1 MYAVSRLQIQLG
13 KAFLGFNG
21 ILTGKTG
28 QTEAVFW
35 LASGLDH
42 PGKAQVA

>member
-1 MYAVSRLQIQLG
+1 MVLSLEAQLG
-13 KAFLGFNG
+13 DACFGFDRVG
-21 ILTGKTG
+21 AIETG
-28 QTEAVFW
+28 QTEAGFW